1 MKPEHNAFEVAGVD
15 GCKSGWFVVI
25 TRVMKH
31 ADSNSSFELKS
42 RFVAGNFREV
52 LSKTDNCDLICVDI
66 PIGLKDEGNGDRM
79 CDKEARH
86 HLGEPR
92 RRSVFPP
99 PVRPCLSAMD
109 YTEANVVSQKHS
121 GKKLTPPTFNIM
133 DKIRQ
138 VDDLMTPELQKRVR
152 EIHPEVSFWALN
164 NQKPMQYKK
173 TSLNGRKERM
183 KLLDSIFSGLERI
196 VSETRI
202 PRKVAPDDILD
213 ALVAAWTAAQT
224 VIGKATI
231 LAEEPENNCKGLRME
246 ILCPI
251 R

>member
-1 MKPEHNAFEVAGVD
+1 MDYN
-15 GCKSGWFVVI
+15 
-25 TRVMKH
+25 
-31 ADSNSSFELKS
+31 
-42 RFVAGNFREV
+42 
-52 LSKTDNCDLICVDI
+52 
-66 PIGLKDEGNGDRM
+66 KDEGNGDRM

-99 PVRPCLSAMD
+99 PVRPCLSAVD

-121 GKKLTPPTFNIM
+121 GKKLTPPAFNIM

-231 LAEEPENNCKGLRME
+231 LAEEPENDCKGLRME